1 MDGKTEVKLLSL
13 VSFCVLMQ
21 HGEGIMGKDPTY
33 IIEKAKLIKA
43 PVYLFSTLDD
53 ENSAKVI
60 QWGKRFGID
69 LEGLIKQMVAD
80 YYDIPATEFM
90 KKYSVV

>member
-1 MDGKTEVKLLSL
+1 MEGKIEVKLLRL
-13 VSFCVLMQ
+13 VSFCVLME
-21 HGEGIMGKDPTY
+21 HGEGIMGKDPGY
-33 IIEKAKLIKA
+33 LLEKAELIKA
-43 PVYLFSTLDD
+43 PVYLFNGLDD

-60 QWGKRFGID
+60 RWGKRFGID